1 MWISLDFQESK
12 GCPFLPASVCR
23 PRRTQYRDPEAA
35 LTPLSLCFLCRR
47 AKAMEASSLEK
58 NLPDDNVGSG
68 SILVGCSPL
77 SWCGIVSLAGVIVV
91 GDAFAYRFM
100 WRFRWRE
107 RHRFSTSSSVLP
119 FICDCFLQ
127 HAWKLKNFNTVGAKR
142 LHCPDVCSSRVSK
155 STTVFPERHE
165 LTLVSKPDAWHSDS
179 SRPRVLHKAM
189 PWRIWQV
196 QSASMRSCMEVD
208 VPVRDRYHGVI
219 LTMEVAQI
227 QLSTPRWTF
236 LFGNRQVPW
245 LFWQSPV
252 EVPQIQL
259 STVWRTFLCSNRG
272 RSRLASSANHP
283 WTLRP
288 GCVGVDR
295 GVGSAS

>member
-1 MWISLDFQESK
+1 M
-12 GCPFLPASVCR
+12 
-23 PRRTQYRDPEAA
+23 
-35 LTPLSLCFLCRR
+35 
-47 AKAMEASSLEK
+47 EK

-68 SILVGCSPL
+68 STLVGCSPL
-77 SWCGIVSLAGVIVV
+77 SWCGIVSQAGVIVV
-91 GDAFAYRFM
+91 CIGGVATHPLQAIRFVSRFSALSGVIGCIVCMVPVWVPLCMVAGLIFGVPVGAAHNFVALWTGISISVMIGRYFFREPIRERLFGGDAFAYRFM

-155 STTVFPERHE
+155 STTVLPKRHE
-165 LTLVSKPDAWHSDS
+165 LTLVDT

-196 QSASMRSCMEVD
+196 QSASTRSCMEVD
-208 VPVRDRYHGVI
+208 VPVRDRLHGVI

-227 QLSTPRWTF
+227 QLST
-236 LFGNRQVPW
+236 
-245 LFWQSPV
+245 
-252 EVPQIQL
+252 
-259 STVWRTFLCSNRG
+259 VWRIFLCSNRDKG
-272 RSRLASSANHP
+272 HGFSGSRQWRYL
-283 WTLRP
+283 
-288 GCVGVDR
+288 
-295 GVGSAS
+295 